1 MKIFK
6 KLMMVCMLVVPIWL
20 AAQTTVNGVI
30 SEQGTGF
37 SLSDVTVTNESTL
50 EETFA
55 DMDGNFTIQAH
66 KGDRL
71 VFSLDGYDDVI
82 VNYNNES
89 SVNVVMRT
97 GSTYQLDDVVVIGYG
112 TTTHKD
118 ATGSMVAVTEKDF
131 NQGLNTAPE
140 QLLTGKVAGLQI
152 NTAGGA
158 PGTGSQI
165 RIRGGSSIN
174 ASSDPLFVVDGVP
187 MDNGTT
193 VAGSSNPLNYINPS
207 DIESISVLKD
217 ASATAIYGAR
227 ASNGVIIITT
237 KRGKKGKKLGIN
249 FNSTVSV
256 SERMNQVDV
265 LSADEFRNAV
275 MQRGSESVQALL
287 GNSNTNWQDE
297 IFKTALGYDNNLGIT
312 GMITDNLPFRISLG
326 YTNQD
331 GILKTGNFERTT
343 ASISLTPSL
352 FDNHLTIDINA
363 RGSYE
368 ENRFADAG
376 AIGNAIRMDPTQSV
390 YADSDRFG
398 GYWEWLLNGVPNVN
412 SNRNPLAMLMMKQ
425 DLAYVR
431 RSVGNIK
438 FDYKVHGFEDLT
450 ATLNLGYDYSDS
462 NGKNLVSDSAA
473 LSYAAGGINKDYKQ
487 IRRNNLFDFYLNY
500 NKEIPS
506 IKSKID
512 VTAGYSYQSFDYDN
526 YEINQN
532 FRRTKENPETYYD
545 INTRVLIG
553 FFGRLNYT
561 FNEKYLLTATIRRDG
576 SSRFSKD
583 TRWGWFPSLAAAW
596 NVADENFLKDSK
608 TVSNLK
614 LRLGWGITG
623 QENLGGNPYPYL
635 PIYMSSTNQ
644 YAYYPMGNDNF
655 VPILRPNI
663 YDPYLKW
670 EEQTTWN
677 IGLDFGFFNNRMWG
691 SVDFYKK
698 ITDDM
703 LQTVAAPL
711 PNLNNQI
718 TTNIGSME
726 NQGVELALGGDII
739 RTTDLTWTLNAN
751 ATYNENV
758 VTSISGG
765 GNQDFYTTGGISG
778 GIGNNVQVIMVGAPA
793 GSFYVYEQVYDQN
806 GSPIQGAYV
815 DRNGDGII
823 NEEDLR
829 AFHSGRPDWTLGL
842 NSNLTY
848 KNWDFGFSMRAS
860 LGNYNY
866 NNVASDIGTYA
877 GLIGTNGF
885 LSNVQSDALDTG
897 FITNEYF
904 SDYYVQNASFLRMD
918 YLTLGYTF
926 HKVFGK
932 TDIRFNGTVQNVF
945 VITDYDG
952 LDPEIIQTNADPRQA
967 TMGIDNN
974 FYPRPR
980 IFSLGVNVNF

>member
-1 MKIFK
+1 M
-6 KLMMVCMLVVPIWL
+6 LMLPFWVL
-20 AAQTTVNGVI
+20 AQTTVNGVI

-37 SLSDVTVTNESTL
+37 SLSDVSVTNENTL
-50 EETFA
+50 EEAFS
-55 DMDGNFTIQAH
+55 DMDGNFSIQASE
-66 KGDRL
+66 GDRI
-71 VFSLDGYDDVI
+71 VISMEGYDDIV
-82 VNYNNES
+82 VNYKNES
-89 SVNVVMRT
+89 SLNVVMRT
-97 GSTYQLDDVVVIGYG
+97 ASTYQLDDVVVIGYG
-112 TTTHKD
+112 TTTYKD

-131 NQGLNTAPE
+131 NHGLNTAPE

-165 RIRGGSSIN
+165 RIRGGSSLK

-187 MDNGTT
+187 MDNGATI
-193 VAGSSNPLNYINPS
+193 AGSSNPLNYINPN
-207 DIESISVLKD
+207 DIESVSVLKD

-275 MQRGSESVQALL
+275 MQRGSENVQALL
-287 GNSNTNWQDE
+287 GNANTNWQDE

-312 GMITDNLPFRISLG
+312 GMITDNIPFRVSLG

-343 ASISLTPSL
+343 ASVSLTPSL
-352 FDNHLTIDINA
+352 LDDHLKIDINA

-473 LSYAAGGINKDYKQ
+473 LSYAAAGINKDYNQ
-487 IRRNNLFDFYLNY
+487 IRRNQLLDFYLNY
-500 NKEIPS
+500 NKEFPS
-506 IKSKID
+506 IKSRID
-512 VTAGYSYQSFDYDN
+512 ATAGYSYQSFDYDN
-526 YEINQN
+526 LEVNQN
-532 FRRTKENPETYYD
+532 FRQTLEEPLTYKD

-576 SSRFSKD
+576 TSRFSKD
-583 TRWGWFPSLAAAW
+583 NRWGWFPSVAAAW
-596 NVADENFLKDSK
+596 NISDENFLKNSE
-608 TVSNLK
+608 TVSNIK

-623 QENLGGNPYPYL
+623 QENILGAYPYL
-635 PIYMSSTNQ
+635 PIYLSSYNQ
-644 YAYYPMGNDNF
+644 YAYYPMGNNDDDF

-663 YDPYLKW
+663 YDPNLKW

-698 ITDDM
+698 TTEDM
-703 LQTVAAPL
+703 LQTIAAPL

-726 NQGVELALGGDII
+726 NQGVEIALGGDVI
-739 RTTDLTWTLNAN
+739 RSADWTWTLNAN
-751 ATYNENV
+751 ATYNENKI
-758 VTSISGG
+758 TDLSGS
-765 GNQDFYTTGGISG
+765 GNLDFYTVGGISG
-778 GIGNNVQVIMVGAPA
+778 GLGNNVQVNMVGVPA
-793 GSFYVYEQVYDQN
+793 QSFYVYEQVYDEN
-806 GSPIQGAYV
+806 GNPIQGAYV
-815 DRNGDGII
+815 DRNGDGTI

-829 AFHSGRPDWTLGL
+829 PFHSGRPDWTLGL
-842 NSNLTY
+842 SSNLAY
-848 KNWDFGFSMRAS
+848 KNWDLGFSMRAS
-860 LGNYNY
+860 LGNYMY
-866 NNVASDIGTYA
+866 NNVASDVGTYA
-877 GLIGTNGF
+877 GLLGSNGF
-885 LSNVQSDALDTG
+885 ISNVQADALNSG
-897 FITNEYF
+897 FTTAEYF
-904 SDYYVQNASFLRMD
+904 SDYYVQDASFLRMD

-926 HKVFGK
+926 KEVFGR
-932 TDIRFNGTVQNVF
+932 TDIRFSGTVQNVF
-945 VITDYDG
+945 VITEYDG
-952 LDPEIIQTNADPRQA
+952 LDPEVVQINADPNQA
-967 TMGIDNN
+967 TIGIDNN